1 MTNIIHFFGEK
12 LADKI
17 ERAALPC
24 QGLLRL
30 AIQDK
35 QFDPNKLTFENM
47 QHVFNTSLKERLKR
61 FRIQNIDTVV
71 SKMNVELIDNQSI
84 FTIQVN

>member
-1 MTNIIHFFGEK
+1 MTNIIQFFGEK
-12 LADKI
+12 LAEEIK
-17 ERAALPC
+17 RTTLPC

-35 QFDPNKLTFENM
+35 QLDPNKLTFKQM
-47 QHVFNTSLKERLKR
+47 QHVFDTSLRERLKR

-71 SKMNVELIDNQSI
+71 TKMNVELIDNQSI
-84 FTIQVN
+84 FTIQIN